1 MSTRPNLLYLEI
13 VPHLDWLADVPAPLV
28 SYCSSVL
35 VVFFKWLLHLRYNRP
50 QLLRPVLIIYIKFTK
65 QNPTFLQ
72 KTTKNTFTV
81 CISCK
86 IWRSVPFSYDSMTNG
101 YLGAG
106 NTWETSISYLFY
118 GGGVWDG

>member
-1 MSTRPNLLYLEI
+1 MAFTFKIQPTTVVKTSFDHLHQIYKAKSYL
-13 VPHLDWLADVPAPLV
+13 P
-28 SYCSSVL
+28 
-35 VVFFKWLLHLRYNRP
+35 
-50 QLLRPVLIIYIKFTK
+50 
-65 QNPTFLQ
+65 Q

-101 YLGAG
+101 YLEAG
-106 NTWETSISYLFY
+106 NTWETSISYPFY